1 MSSKLMKL
9 ELDHLMDSE
18 FEEKEE
24 LNNLTSPNNPQNN
37 FMINQNLLRRSR
49 NKLQNNLNGEGATE
63 TT

>member
-1 MSSKLMKL
+1 MKL

-37 FMINQNLLRRSR
+37 FLIDQHLLRRSR
-49 NKLQNNLNGEGATE
+49 NKL
-63 TT
+63 